1 MTLSK
6 VISISKKRSSLAL
19 LMLLFTMQLSA
30 ASYRVGVCSSF
41 SDPAFDDTVRAA
53 ISFSAAAVENPLLL
67 NEAIKRDEAKDKKEY
82 EISAASA
89 VAAEKDKP
97 SYVEKD
103 HAAEIYEIEPVFL
116 NLPEAQLEFVEKGDG
131 DAVSYIMALND
142 LDELVFFSKFSYG
155 ALEELEIWING
166 SLEEIL
172 FPPLD
177 NSGYFKLLS
186 SFFLSRW
193 RGNDYSIV
201 RFEGNVPYTVE
212 SDGNEVEMYDR
223 YAVLKNGS
231 HELVLS
237 YPYHAD
243 FEAVLETPVSS
254 AVYFSLEKDDGKPLF
269 ISTLPYSEE
278 IRLNGE
284 IVEDGYVEDT
294 FLPFSLSIGCEG
306 YETGMIQGAS
316 NPGLIEISL
325 LPSALYEPD
334 YLEIAKKDFYSNL
347 LLTLASFGAGI
358 AIGFVNDVYSLDYL
372 VPLETLAA
380 GISVFQL
387 IRTIDGLFKYRDAL
401 ALGI

>member
-19 LMLLFTMQLSA
+19 LMLLFAMQLSA

-41 SDPAFDDTVRAA
+41 SDPFFDDVVRAA
-53 ISFSAAAVENPLLL
+53 IFFSASAVEDPLLL
-67 NEAIKRDEAKDKKEY
+67 NEAMERDEAKEEKEY
-82 EISAASA
+82 AISAAAA
-89 VAAEKDKP
+89 VAAEKDRP
-97 SYVEKD
+97 SYVKKD
-103 HAAEIYEIEPVFL
+103 HSAETYEIEPVFL
-116 NLPEAQLEFVEKGDG
+116 DLPEAQLEFVQKGDE

-155 ALEELEIWING
+155 SMEELEVWING
-166 SLEEIL
+166 VFQDIL
-172 FPPLD
+172 LPPLD
-177 NSGYFKLLS
+177 NSGYFVPLS

-193 RGNDYSIV
+193 RGKGYSIV
-201 RFEGNVPYTVE
+201 RFEGNVPYTVK
-212 SDGNEVEMYDR
+212 SDGNEVVMHDR
-223 YAVLKNGS
+223 YAVFENGS

-237 YPYHAD
+237 YPYHFD

-254 AVYFSLEKDDGKPLF
+254 AVYFSLEKEDQGPLF
-269 ISTLPYSEE
+269 ISSFPYSEE

-284 IVEDGYVEDT
+284 IVEDGYVAAASV
-294 FLPFSLSIGCEG
+294 PFSLSIGCEG
-306 YETGMIQGAS
+306 YEAGMIQGS
-316 NPGLIEISL
+316 FNPGSVEVGL
-325 LPSALYEPD
+325 LPSSLYEPD
-334 YLEIAKKDFYSNL
+334 YLEIAKRDFYGNL

-358 AIGFVNDVYSLDYL
+358 AIGFVNDIYSLDYL
-372 VPLETLAA
+372 APLETLAA

>member
-6 VISISKKRSSLAL
+6 VISISRKRSSLAL
-19 LMLLFTMQLSA
+19 LMLFFTMQLGA

-41 SDPAFDDTVRAA
+41 FDPAFDDTVRDA
-53 ISFSAAAVENPLLL
+53 ISFAASAVEDPLLL
-67 NEAIKRDEAKDKKEY
+67 KEAIKRDEAKDEKEY
-82 EISAASA
+82 EISVASA
-89 VAAEKDKP
+89 VSAENDKP

-103 HAAEIYEIEPVFL
+103 RSAELYEIEPVFL
-116 NLPEAQLEFVEKGDG
+116 DLPEVQLEFVKKGDAE
-131 DAVSYIMALND
+131 AVSYIMALND
-142 LDELVFFSKFSYG
+142 LDELVFFSKFSHG
-155 ALEELEIWING
+155 VLEELEIWING
-166 SLEEIL
+166 VLQDIL

-177 NSGYFKLLS
+177 NSGYFKPLS
-186 SFFLSRW
+186 SFFLNRW
-193 RGNDYSIV
+193 RGNGYSIV

-212 SDGNEVEMYDR
+212 SDGKGIGMYDR
-223 YAVLKNGS
+223 YAVFEDGS

-243 FEAVLETPVSS
+243 FEAVLETPASS
-254 AVYFSLEKDDGKPLF
+254 AVYFSLKKDEGKPLF
-269 ISTLPYSEE
+269 ISTFPYSEE

-284 IVEDGYVEDT
+284 IVEDGYVEDASV
-294 FLPFSLSIGCEG
+294 PFSLSIGHEG
-306 YETGMIQGAS
+306 YEVGMIQGSS
-316 NPGLIEISL
+316 NPGLIEVGL
-325 LPSALYEPD
+325 LPSSLYEPD
-334 YLEIAKKDFYSNL
+334 YLEIAKKDFYGNL

-372 VPLETLAA
+372 APLETLAA